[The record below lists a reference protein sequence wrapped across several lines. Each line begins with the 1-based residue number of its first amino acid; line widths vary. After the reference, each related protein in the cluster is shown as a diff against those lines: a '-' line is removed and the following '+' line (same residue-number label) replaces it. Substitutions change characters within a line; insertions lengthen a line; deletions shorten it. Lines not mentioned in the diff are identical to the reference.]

1 MTILQRYLADGLF
14 GVKALKDRNLRSGYP
29 PISTVKAAWRKC
41 GVRTPGPGL
50 DSPRS
55 PFLDNF
61 RLADDT
67 SVTNQIKEMA
77 QRSELYLLR
86 RAHGIYSN
94 LVSLLTLGSIEA
106 LYLAGKGN
114 SRIDVNVM

>member
-1 MTILQRYLADGLF
+1 LHIVGTPF
-14 GVKALKDRNLRSGYP
+14 ALPRN
-29 PISTVKAAWRKC
+29 
-41 GVRTPGPGL
+41 
-50 DSPRS
+50 
-55 PFLDNF
+55 PFLTNF
-61 RLADDT
+61 RFADDT